1 MEENQNRSKNLIA
14 AIEGILFA
22 SGGPQKIAKIAKVI
36 EKDII
41 ETKNLLIELKK
52 EYQNENRGLDL
63 IFLEDKVQLVSS
75 PFTSFYIKKFLE
87 KDFSEELSFPLLETL
102 AILAYKGPMS
112 RHQIE
117 EIRGVNSVY
126 ALRSL
131 CLRGLIEREPHPDI
145 PRAYLYKISFEFLKH
160 LGVSSLKELP
170 DYERFSSQ

>member
-1 MEENQNRSKNLIA
+1 MKENQNKEKNLIA

-22 SGGPQKIAKIAKVI
+22 SGGPQKIAKIARTI
-36 EKDII
+36 GKDII
-41 ETKNLLIELKK
+41 ETKNLLEKLKE

-75 PFTSFYIKKFLE
+75 PSISFYIKKFLE
-87 KDFSEELSFPLLETL
+87 KDFSEELSFPLIETL
-102 AILAYKGPMS
+102 AILAYKGPMT

-126 ALRSL
+126 TLRIL
-131 CLRGLIEREPHPDI
+131 CLRGLVERELHSDL

-160 LGVSSLKELP
+160 LGITSLKELP
-170 DYERFSSQ
+170 DYEKFSSQ